1 MSRNR
6 PEKRFIDQ
14 ATQRPF
20 LVARICTYMRKEDRQ
35 MCPDEV
41 IDEETCSPACRLLAE
56 ELLAVC
62 MEELE
67 GGPERVEQDL

>member
-1 MSRNR
+1 
-6 PEKRFIDQ
+6 
-14 ATQRPF
+14 
-20 LVARICTYMRKEDRQ
+20 MRKEDCQ